1 MKKSKL
7 SAAVRSASG
16 RERLTA
22 VPDRNLVRALGAS
35 GFVIV
40 NGDSPEPDPCPHED
54 YTAPT

>member
-7 SAAVRSASG
+7 AAAVRSANG

-35 GFVIV
+35 GYVV
-40 NGDSPEPDPCPHED
+40 AYDSTEPDPCPHED